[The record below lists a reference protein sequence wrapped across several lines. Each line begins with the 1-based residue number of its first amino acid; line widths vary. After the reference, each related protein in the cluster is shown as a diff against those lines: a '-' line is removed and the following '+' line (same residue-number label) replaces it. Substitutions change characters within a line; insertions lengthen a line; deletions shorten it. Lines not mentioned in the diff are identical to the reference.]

1 MGIRVHAVAGLV
13 ALMVAAGCGLAGAGE
28 QRSAAPVAASPVL
41 EEPLAEETVEAEETE
56 VAEESPEPVR
66 TSSKP
71 KKKTSKAPTAS
82 PSATEEDWSQ
92 EPACYDYVGKNISK
106 SKAKAAL
113 RTAAAR
119 IYWRTEAPKLKL
131 NLTLVRSVAWQESG
145 WQSAIRN
152 CDGGFGLMQVMPDTL
167 DHMNQRFGLAYDA
180 TGDHR
185 DNALAGANYLA
196 WLTKYFGDNYFKGS
210 YDLSPSKCRS
220 HSSWCLLNVVVSG
233 YNAGYG
239 TVDEAARKK
248 KLPNPE
254 YVDSV
259 RSLMADCP
267 CSKY

>member
-1 MGIRVHAVAGLV
+1 MRTRVHVVAGLV
-13 ALMVAAGCGLAGAGE
+13 ALVVTAGCGLAGAGE
-28 QRSAAPVAASPVL
+28 TEAAPPPVSVAP
-41 EEPLAEETVEAEETE
+41 TVEETE
-56 VAEESPEPVR
+56 VTQVSPEPVA
-66 TSSKP
+66 TSKKPAP
-71 KKKTSKAPTAS
+71 KKKKKKASPSPS

-92 EPACYDYVGKNISK
+92 EPACYDYDGENISK

-113 RTAAAR
+113 RKASAR

-131 NLTLVRSVAWQESG
+131 NFTLVRAVAWQESG

-167 DHMNQRFGLAYDA
+167 DHMNQRFGLDYDA
-180 TGDHR
+180 TGDYQ
-185 DNALAGANYLA
+185 DNTYAGANYLA
-196 WLTKYFGDNYFKGS
+196 WLTRYFGDNYFKGS

-239 TVDEAARKK
+239 TVDASAKK
-248 KLPNPE
+248 KILPNPE

-267 CSKY
+267 CKKY